1 MAQTMLIVLIM
12 AVFLVFGV
20 MAAQYESFK
29 NPLINLFTIPLM
41 IIGVILIHVVTG
53 QTLNMFSAIG
63 LVMLVGLVVKN
74 GIVMIDY
81 TGLLQDR
88 GLSADQAALEAG
100 VARLRPV
107 LMTSL
112 TAILGMIPLAFG
124 HGEGSELVQPIG
136 MTVIGG
142 LSSATLMTLFFIPV
156 MYSLF
161 NRKKVRVQEVSHEAA

>member
-1 MAQTMLIVLIM
+1 
-12 AVFLVFGV
+12 
-20 MAAQYESFK
+20 
-29 NPLINLFTIPLM
+29 
-41 IIGVILIHVVTG
+41 
-53 QTLNMFSAIG
+53 
-63 LVMLVGLVVKN
+63 
-74 GIVMIDY
+74 MIDY

-88 GLSADQAALEAG
+88 GLSVDEAALEAG

-136 MTVIGG
+136 LTVIGG

-161 NRKKVRVQEVSHEAA
+161 NRKKAKKFKQALPAPETNHEAS